1 MELGKIQDKNKG
13 QLLSLIQ
20 RVEKSGKEI
29 YKKTNNTHYYLR
41 EFIDIQ
47 RLQCVQESFAK
58 ATEFSFVVVD
68 YKGDEVVKR
77 TGCTEFCSRWKA
89 TRENGK
95 TCSFC
100 DTYGRIESI
109 INQKPNIYRCPAGLV
124 EVTVPIIIKEQYLG
138 AVLFGQVR
146 CMEEEEIV
154 NLGSY
159 IQCEEKRKCDP
170 MLIESY
176 AKLPMVPLNKVLST
190 ANLVQMIVLQMVEK
204 EVLRRETE
212 EENKKLIGELIA
224 KRIRAELEKARTMTE
239 LKSLKKQFNPFY
251 MKEILKT
258 IEEVAS
264 KEGAVKTQEMTY
276 LFSEMLKHIKENI

>member
-1 MELGKIQDKNKG
+1 MELERIQDKNKG
-13 QLLSLIQ
+13 ELLSLIQ

-41 EFIDIQ
+41 ELIDIEKLQ
-47 RLQCVQESFAK
+47 RVQESFAK

-68 YKGDEVVKR
+68 YKGDEITKR
-77 TGCTEFCSRWKA
+77 TECTEFCRRWRAIK
-89 TRENGK
+89 ENKK

-100 DTYGRIESI
+100 DTYGRLESI

-146 CMEEEEIV
+146 CIEEEEIV

-159 IQCEEKRKCDP
+159 IQCEEKRKCNTT
-170 MLIESY
+170 LIESY
-176 AKLPMVPLNKVLST
+176 EKLPIVPLKKVLST
-190 ANLVQMIVLQMVEK
+190 ANLVQLVVLQMVEE
-204 EVLRRETE
+204 EVLRRET
-212 EENKKLIGELIA
+212 EENKKLIGELIV

-239 LKSLKKQFNPFY
+239 LKFLKEQANPLY

-258 IEEVAS
+258 IEEAAS

-276 LFSEMLKHIKENI
+276 LFSEMLKYTTDNK